1 MVDHRV
7 AAIESPRLDLA
18 SVLSMSGLCFLWG
31 GSFISIKVCLRGIPP
46 FGLAALRFAVV
57 AICLVPYLRWRGI
70 GLWFGRE
77 TFRWLAASGLLLC
90 VQMVVLFVGM
100 KFTTAGRASI
110 LLNVQ
115 PFFVLLLA
123 HFFLDRDPL
132 TLRKFAGMA
141 VAFAGIA
148 VLFADRWT
156 APEPWGLVGDALIVL
171 SALGWA
177 VQIVLLK
184 RPLAHLPP
192 VGVVA
197 WQSLFVATVVGL
209 MALFVEGSVGYRVT
223 PVLIVAFLYLS
234 LVAAAF
240 CFVVYTHLV
249 QRTLATQLHSFV
261 FLTPVFGVMGGALLL
276 GEVVGWALLAGLVGV
291 AVGIIIVN
299 SGPSPTFLPEGGG

>member
-1 MVDHRV
+1 MSDHRV
-7 AAIESPRLDLA
+7 ATIESPRLDMA
-18 SVLSMSGLCFLWG
+18 SVLAMSGLCFLWG

-57 AICLVPYLRWRGI
+57 ALCLVPYLRWKGI

-77 TFRWLAASGLLLC
+77 AFRWLAASGLLLC
-90 VQMVVLFVGM
+90 AQMVVLFVGM

-123 HFFLDRDPL
+123 HFFLDRDSL

-141 VAFAGIA
+141 VAFAGIV

-156 APEPWGLVGDALIVL
+156 ATEPWGLVGDMLIVL

-184 RPLAHLPP
+184 RPLARIPP

-197 WQSLFVATVVGL
+197 YQSFFVASVVGL
-209 MALFVEGSVGYRVT
+209 VAMVFEGPEGYRIT
-223 PVLIVAFLYLS
+223 PVLVVAFLYLS

-240 CFVVYTHLV
+240 CFVVYTNLV

-261 FLTPVFGVMGGALLL
+261 FLTPVFGVMGGALIL
-276 GEVVGWALLAGLVGV
+276 GEALGWPLLAGLLGV
-291 AVGIIIVN
+291 AVGIVIVN